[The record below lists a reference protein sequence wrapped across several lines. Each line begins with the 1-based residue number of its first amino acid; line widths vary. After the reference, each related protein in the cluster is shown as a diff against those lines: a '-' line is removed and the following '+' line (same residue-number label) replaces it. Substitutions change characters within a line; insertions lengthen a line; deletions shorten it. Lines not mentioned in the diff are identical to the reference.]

1 MKSKIRGSASD
12 IWDSLVIFWLQKAWA
27 PPFLQLSH
35 QKHKQLVLQA
45 LADYIHLPLSLED
58 HPVVLRSLLQPRL
71 YLHRRHLLTSPQR
84 LQPSTQWQA
93 SWSPHAFENSVTLVD
108 HIPWAKCCCK
118 FERLPKPFGSALCAD
133 SEEISSYPAN
143 GADLLFITADS
154 SVQLISSHRL
164 LAKISYKC
172 PLARSQ

>member
-1 MKSKIRGSASD
+1 MWLSVWHLGLTCNLLAPKGLGTSSFPIKSTN
-12 IWDSLVIFWLQKAWA
+12 SLSSRLR
-27 PPFLQLSH
+27 LTM
-35 QKHKQLVLQA
+35 
-45 LADYIHLPLSLED
+45 PLSLED
-58 HPVVLRSLLQPRL
+58 HPVVLKSLLQPRL
-71 YLHRRHLLTSPQR
+71 YLHQRHLLTSSQR
-84 LQPSTQWQA
+84 LQPSTHWQA

-108 HIPWAKCCCK
+108 HIPWAKRCCK
-118 FERLPKPFGSALCAD
+118 LEILPKPFGPALCAD

-172 PLARSQ
+172 PLAKPQ